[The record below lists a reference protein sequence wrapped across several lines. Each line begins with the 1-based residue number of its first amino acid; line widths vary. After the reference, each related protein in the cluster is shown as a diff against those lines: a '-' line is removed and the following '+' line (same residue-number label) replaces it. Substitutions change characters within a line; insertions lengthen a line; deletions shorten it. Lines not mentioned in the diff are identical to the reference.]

1 MVFSFSQRKALSI
14 IPHITGALSVIGSL
28 SILYD
33 ILKDRSRKLHRPYYR
48 ILLGMSFFDVFAS
61 ASLGMSTWPIPRG
74 TEGVYGAIGTTQTCT
89 AQGFFI
95 QLMLVSPFYNLMLAW
110 YYLLLGKNKPLSEE
124 AIASKYEKYMHSLAI
139 IPTISIAVAG
149 LPLTLYNNAN
159 LWCWI
164 AAYPPTCDN
173 DEGTH
178 GHDWPCERGE
188 NAWLFR
194 WTFFYAPLWF
204 IITAITV
211 MMIILTRAVR
221 REEKQ
226 VIEMQKQTRLRRPS
240 FKREEEIRRGQHLQN
255 YIPQRELPVQL
266 ERSKQM
272 FYQAVFYVGAFY
284 ITYVFAT
291 LNRLTQLIGG
301 DNIFVFMIMTSTLT
315 PMQGFLNFLVYR
327 HGPCVA

>member
-124 AIASKYEKYMHSLAI
+124 AIASKYEKYMHAFAM
-139 IPTISIAVAG
+139 IPVLFAVMG
-149 LPLTLYNNAN
+149 LPLTLYNSA
-159 LWCWI
+159 
-164 AAYPPTCDN
+164 D
-173 DEGTH
+173 
-178 GHDWPCERGE
+178 CECR
-188 NAWLFR
+188 
-194 WTFFYAPLWF
+194 
-204 IITAITV
+204 
-211 MMIILTRAVR
+211 
-221 REEKQ
+221 
-226 VIEMQKQTRLRRPS
+226 
-240 FKREEEIRRGQHLQN
+240 
-255 YIPQRELPVQL
+255 
-266 ERSKQM
+266 
-272 FYQAVFYVGAFY
+272 
-284 ITYVFAT
+284 
-291 LNRLTQLIGG
+291 
-301 DNIFVFMIMTSTLT
+301 
-315 PMQGFLNFLVYR
+315 
-327 HGPCVA
+327 

>member
-61 ASLGMSTWPIPRG
+61 ASLGMSTLPIPKG
-74 TEGVYGAIGTTQTCT
+74 TEGVYGAMGTTRTCA

-124 AIASKYEKYMHSLAI
+124 AIASKYEKYMHAFAM
-139 IPTISIAVAG
+139 IPVLFAVMG
-149 LPLTLYNNAN
+149 LPLTLYNSAD

-164 AAYPPTCDN
+164 AAYPPTCKNKD
-173 DEGTH
+173 GTH
-178 GHDWPCERGE
+178 GPDWPCERGE

-204 IITAITV
+204 IIAAITV

-240 FKREEEIRRGQHLQN
+240 FEREEEIRREQHLQN
-255 YIPQRELPVQL
+255 YIPQREQPVHL